1 MCLGYLLDSINET
14 DVWEALE
21 LAELKSFVSGLP
33 DQLNTELGEN
43 GYRLSGG
50 QKQRLAIAR
59 ALFSKPKVLILDEAT
74 SALDIIT
81 EDVLTNTLRSLSSK
95 VTLII
100 IAHRLSTIK
109 LSDKIAFLENGKIL
123 ATGNFK
129 EISEKVPN
137 FQDQIDLMSI
147 N

>member
-1 MCLGYLLDSINET
+1 MKIINRF
-14 DVWEALE
+14 
-21 LAELKSFVSGLP
+21 S
-33 DQLNTELGEN
+33 
-43 GYRLSGG
+43 
-50 QKQRLAIAR
+50 IAR